1 MNKDASRNGGEG
13 LESLEEMPY
22 LQRIPRSTPWPLVT
36 AFGVTFIFAGIV
48 TNPAV
53 SVVGAIAGLVGLV
66 GWFREVFP
74 IESTEPIPLED
85 AAEPL
90 PAPEL
95 GPMPAKPLRR
105 VVPEEIHPYRSGL
118 FGGLA
123 GGVAMA
129 VVAVG
134 WGLSTGQGFWLPIN
148 LLAGILVPSVGDA
161 DPAALGAFHAG
172 WFIAA
177 LCLHIALSVLV
188 GTIFVVALPMMP
200 RRPLLA
206 GGLIAPILWTG
217 VAWASLRVVDPALE
231 KYISWPWFLGSQ
243 LAFGLVCA
251 AVISRFNLVR
261 LQVGRSLEERLELE
275 QGPGGGS

>member
-1 MNKDASRNGGEG
+1 MSGRET
-13 LESLEEMPY
+13 ERPEVPY
-22 LQRIPRSTPWPLVT
+22 LRAIPRSTPWPLVT
-36 AFGVTFIFAGIV
+36 AFGVTFLFAGIV

-53 SVVGAIAGLVGLV
+53 SIVGAVAGIVGLV
-66 GWFREVFP
+66 GWFREVLP
-74 IESTEPIPLED
+74 GERTEEIPVEHAAVPLD
-85 AAEPL
+85 APDL
-90 PAPEL
+90 PP
-95 GPMPAKPLRR
+95 PPQVSSRR
-105 VVPEEIHPYRSGL
+105 IVPEEIHPYRSGL

-134 WGLSTGQGFWLPIN
+134 WGLTTGQGFWLPIN

-161 DPAALGAFHAG
+161 DAAALGSFHAS

-177 LCLHIALSVLV
+177 ICLHVALSVLV

-206 GGLIAPILWTG
+206 GGVIAPIIWTG

-231 KYISWPWFLGSQ
+231 QYISWPWFLGSQ

-261 LQVGRSLEERLELE
+261 LQVGRSLEDRLELE